1 MDTACRICV
10 ILCLSASLCAFAQP
24 RDSVRTIV
32 LPNPEL
38 IHCHAAECSQL
49 WKQVAGNTEAVY
61 PSQVLT
67 DLVNGEIVGLTAVYD
82 KSVSTNELRD
92 AVNKLYGKWSLVKLQ
107 NDKAGLWRVEADQ
120 LAISLYAGADGANEI
135 IYLKFGTYGS
145 HVPSAHI
152 DPCKKYKK

>member
-1 MDTACRICV
+1 MGTACRIWAIV
-10 ILCLSASLCAFAQP
+10 CLSASLCAFAQQ

-49 WKQVAGNTEAVY
+49 WKQAAGSTEAVY

-92 AVNKLYGKWSLVKLQ
+92 AVNKFYGKSSLLQ
-107 NDKAGLWRVEADQ
+107 RDRSGLWRVEADQ
-120 LAISLYAGADGANEI
+120 LAVSLFDGADGAKEI
-135 IYLKFGTYGS
+135 IYLKIGTYES